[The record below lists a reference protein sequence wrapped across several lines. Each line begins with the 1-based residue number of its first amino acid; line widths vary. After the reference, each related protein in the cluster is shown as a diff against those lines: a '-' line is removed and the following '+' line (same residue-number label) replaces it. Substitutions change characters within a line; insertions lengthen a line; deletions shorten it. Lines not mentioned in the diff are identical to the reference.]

1 MNIKFIAKVC
11 ASLYYCKHESKYSK
25 IPCFVEMKLRQQLN
39 FLVYQ
44 KQNLWF
50 STTSTYN
57 SSYSF
62 QNSVSKD
69 ILQKDVHGLFNEHKA
84 NEESY
89 QRKFKTHLSKVC
101 L

>member
-1 MNIKFIAKVC
+1 MK
-11 ASLYYCKHESKYSK
+11 SK
-25 IPCFVEMKLRQQLN
+25 QQLN

-44 KQNLWF
+44 KQNMWF

-62 QNSVSKD
+62 QNSVFKD
-69 ILQKDVHGLFNEHKA
+69 IMQKDVHGLFNEHKA

-89 QRKFKTHLSKVC
+89 QRKFKAYKEVYPEFVYEFPSITLDRKYFHRIKHGLVSSIHK
-101 L
+101 